1 MSFEITEQIQNFINA
16 SKKFDRILD
25 VTVEEPTEVML
36 AQVTEAH
43 DLKATPPLFHFIVTD
58 DGGVPQNID
67 VIIPFEVL
75 DKVSGPPIDELIM
88 CANRYSKV
96 APYGIRFVLPDGSDS
111 RPINGHSLAPIE
123 DLDPA
128 LESLLEKL
136 KAIPSVSSVSAH
148 KIVDP
153 EIIAKSKY
161 DKPIRI
167 ICQIDG
173 LSDFEIR
180 SHEKEGYHHD
190 MCNFIIDKSVYDNE
204 LVHEELVANTTDQIE
219 RILNKEKLNYEH
231 HTSE

>member
-1 MSFEITEQIQNFINA
+1 M
-16 SKKFDRILD
+16 
-25 VTVEEPTEVML
+25 
-36 AQVTEAH
+36 
-43 DLKATPPLFHFIVTD
+43 
-58 DGGVPQNID
+58 
-67 VIIPFEVL
+67 
-75 DKVSGPPIDELIM
+75 
-88 CANRYSKV
+88 
-96 APYGIRFVLPDGSDS
+96 
-111 RPINGHSLAPIE
+111 
-123 DLDPA
+123 
-128 LESLLEKL
+128 
-136 KAIPSVSSVSAH
+136 
-148 KIVDP
+148 DP